1 MKEKVS
7 RSKKKFNT
15 KKTKLQQFE
24 YFNVDEFRDRMYG
37 IIL

>member
-1 MKEKVS
+1 MKENVS
-7 RSKKKFNT
+7 RSKKKEK
-15 KKTKLQQFE
+15 KKTKWQQFE